1 MKTQRFASIISVG
14 FAFVIGAQAAAR
26 DPARTIDS
34 SSAVL
39 REFLGLSVKQIPAGM
54 LADAHG
60 VAIVPNVI
68 KLGFVVGGQRGHGV
82 VIVREK
88 DGSWRA
94 PTFMTLT
101 GGSIGWQIGA
111 QATDFV
117 LVFKTQKSVD
127 GLLGGKFTIGAD
139 AAAAAGPVGR
149 RAGAATDSDL
159 KAEIYTYSR
168 TRGLFAGVSLD
179 GSVIDI
185 DDEANAAYYGV
196 TRPGEAVQAPPEAAV
211 ALTQL
216 VARLAANPE
225 LIDGTPAVSAEPLPT
240 PALPRNSL
248 EGPALGPAGAFPT
261 QPVPATPGRALPGS
275 LQPMPTRQL
284 PVERSLI
291 VPAPAATGEPVLD
304 LTQPGP
310 PMADAA
316 DVQRELARSA
326 RQLNVLVDRN
336 WQRYLELP
344 DEVYRDGKRPSAKE
358 LKAAMERFDRVAAD
372 PRYLPLSERPEFQ
385 ATRDL
390 LHVYLDALDARN
402 SPKLALPPPPSGNR

>member
-1 MKTQRFASIISVG
+1 MKTQPIACLLALSAAVALAAPAS
-14 FAFVIGAQAAAR
+14 AR

-39 REFLGLSVKQIPAGM
+39 KEFLDLQLKQIPAGL

-68 KLGFVVGGQRGHGV
+68 KVGLVVGGQRGHGV

-127 GLLGGKFTIGAD
+127 GLLKGKFTIGAD

-149 RAGAATDSDL
+149 RAGAATDGQL

-168 TRGLFAGVSLD
+168 SRGLFAGVSLD
-179 GSVIDI
+179 GSVIEI
-185 DDEANAAYYGV
+185 DNDANGAYYGA
-196 TRPGEAVQAPPEAAV
+196 TRPGEAIPAPPEAAV

-216 VARLAANPE
+216 VAQLAAHPE
-225 LIDGTPAVSAEPLPT
+225 RIEGRPVPDAASSGPLPT

-248 EGPALGPAGAFPT
+248 EGPALGPALPNPT
-261 QPVPATPGRALPGS
+261 PALPNPTLPATAEPTITRAA
-275 LQPMPTRQL
+275 
-284 PVERSLI
+284 ERSLI
-291 VPAPAATGEPVLD
+291 VPAPAEGGQIVLD
-304 LTQPGP
+304 LTQPAAP
-310 PMADAA
+310 LADAA

-326 RQLNVLVDRN
+326 RQLHLLIDKN

-344 DEVYRDGKRPSAKE
+344 DEVYREGKRPSAKE
-358 LKAAMERFDRVAAD
+358 LKAAADRFDKVAAD
-372 PRYLPLSERPEFQ
+372 PRYAALAERPEFQ
-385 ATRDL
+385 ATQGL
-390 LHVYLDALDARN
+390 LHAYLDTLDARN
-402 SPKLALPPPPSGNR
+402 SSKLPLPPPPSGNR

>member
-1 MKTQRFASIISVG
+1 MQKLRFAALAAAVS
-14 FAFVIGAQAAAR
+14 FLAIGAPAAAR

-39 REFLGLSVKQIPAGM
+39 REFLDLSVKQIPAGM

-127 GLLGGKFTIGAD
+127 GLLAGKFTIGAD

-149 RAGAATDSDL
+149 RAGAATDGEL

-168 TRGLFAGVSLD
+168 TRGLFAGISLD

-185 DDEANAAYYGV
+185 DHDDNAAYYGV
-196 TRPGEAVQAPPEAAV
+196 TRPGEAAPAPPEAAV
-211 ALTQL
+211 ALTQI
-216 VARLAANPE
+216 V
-225 LIDGTPAVSAEPLPT
+225 PT

-248 EGPALGPAGAFPT
+248 EGPALGPANSIPGQPT
-261 QPVPATPGRALPGS
+261 LAAPSGLPGNVLPGS
-275 LQPMPTRQL
+275 AQPTVTR

-291 VPAPAATGEPVLD
+291 VPAPAEAGQPVLD
-304 LTQPGP
+304 LTQPAVP
-310 PMADAA
+310 LADAA

-326 RQLNVLVDRN
+326 RQLSVLVDRN

-344 DEVYRDGKRPSAKE
+344 DEVYREGKRPSSKE
-358 LKAAMERFDRVAAD
+358 LKAAVDRFDRVAAD
-372 PRYLPLSERPEFQ
+372 PRYQPLAERPEFQ

-390 LHVYLDALDARN
+390 LHVYLDTLDARN
-402 SPKLALPPPPSGNR
+402 SPKLALPPPPNGNR